1 VAATQAAIDMKR
13 YFLKIGEAET
23 AALKILADSPRG
35 ASAYHLVT
43 RHGVAP
49 SAIFNIV
56 EMGLADHSEQELGG
70 HTFKVT
76 WVQISSAG
84 RATLHKQEARP
95 CAVE

>member
-1 VAATQAAIDMKR
+1 MKR
-13 YFLKIGEAET
+13 YPSKIGQAEI

-56 EMGLADHSEQELGG
+56 EMGLADHSEQELPG

-84 RATLHKQEARP
+84 RATLYKQEAQS
-95 CAVE
+95 CAAE

>member
-1 VAATQAAIDMKR
+1 MKR
-13 YFLKIGEAET
+13 YPSKIGEAEI

-35 ASAYHLVT
+35 ASTYHLVT

-49 SAIFNIV
+49 SAIKIV
-56 EMGLADHSEQELGG
+56 EMGLADHSEQELAG

-84 RATLHKQEARP
+84 RVTLHKQEARS
-95 CAVE
+95 CAPE